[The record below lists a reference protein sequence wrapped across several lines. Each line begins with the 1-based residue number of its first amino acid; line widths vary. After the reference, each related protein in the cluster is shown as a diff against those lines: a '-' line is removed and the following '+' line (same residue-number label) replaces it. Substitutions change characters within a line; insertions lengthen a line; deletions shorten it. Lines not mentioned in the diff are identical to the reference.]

1 MVLWD
6 SKINVKMP
14 VGNPCGIF
22 KSKRAKNLAI
32 NYGLEINNKNG
43 YARLVGESTSKT
55 ITYEDVK
62 FIVDNL
68 WLDHFIYGALEP
80 IKLDES
86 DRQVMY
92 FYLRNK
98 HSYFF

>member
-1 MVLWD
+1 MC
-6 SKINVKMP
+6 VKMP
-14 VGNPCGIF
+14 TGNHYGIF
-22 KSKRAKNLAI
+22 KSKRARNLAI
-32 NYGLEINNKNG
+32 DYGLEINNINA

-55 ITYEDVK
+55 IKYEDVK

-68 WLDHFIYGALEP
+68 WLDHFIHDALEP
-80 IKLDES
+80 IKLKES
-86 DRQVMY
+86 ERLKIY